1 MSLFACPNS
10 SRMLLRSALQRA
22 VSKASHSATQRFTS
36 TRWISGCA
44 SRNRSGLLPSTTN
57 CRNTFFGSNR
67 TSYETRRTIF
77 FDKTIRN
84 YEELPRD
91 YRDQVGLQFRGK
103 DLSEGEVVQAF
114 GKGISAKRAN
124 QLLRILHGRRVAG
137 TLEDPAFAVHTS
149 SFTKG
154 QIAKGLE
161 YLRKTVTV
169 DEVMNAG
176 LRAEDELAHL
186 EMEKAGKEAAKKPKQ
201 ASKKNKGG
209 AETEEPPA
217 PVYKPDPVYGHSK
230 LDEIRAQNVA
240 KRKAKEAL
248 EEEARKAAEA
258 RGEVNSGTL
267 AKLDHKSGRKITNPK
282 IAEYYKNAQ
291 SDQEAPTELK
301 TWERVLPSAT
311 FVALVVGFLAA
322 VTAVYEEPASK
333 YRVFPDLSTAHA
345 TLGTVVAANVL
356 VWAAWKA
363 PPLWKLFNRYM
374 IIAVGAVKPVSMFT
388 APFSHQSFSHMFINM
403 LPLFFVGSALHED
416 IGRAKFLTLFVGCGA
431 MGFVGS
437 VATYA
442 MRGMLGV
449 TTLGASAATLGV
461 CAAYFWEHRLDGYRF
476 FGLPQDGVPGII
488 FLALMCVP
496 QLAAFGKTVK
506 FKIDIASHLFGLVS
520 GVIGMELINWNRE
533 EREKKLVDIPPPP
546 KRTAR
551 LPRPNE
557 PVEESN

>member
-10 SRMLLRSALQRA
+10 SRVLLRSALQRA
-22 VSKASHSATQRFTS
+22 VSKASSSASQPFTPA
-36 TRWISGCA
+36 RWISGHA
-44 SRNRSGLLPSTTN
+44 SRNRNGLLQSNSN
-57 CRNTFFGSNR
+57 CRNTLFGNNH

-84 YEELPRD
+84 YEELPKD
-91 YRDQVGLQFRGK
+91 YRDQVGLQFRSK
-103 DLSEGEVVQAF
+103 DLSEAEAVKAF
-114 GKGISAKRAN
+114 GKGINAKRAN

-154 QIAKGLE
+154 QIAKGLD
-161 YLRKTVTV
+161 YLRKTVSV

-176 LRAEDELAHL
+176 LRAEDELAQL
-186 EMEKAGKEAAKKPKQ
+186 EAEKEAAEKKK
-201 ASKKNKGG
+201 ARAAKKAKGE
-209 AETEEPPA
+209 ADVEEPPA

-240 KRKAKEAL
+240 KRKAREAL

-258 RGEVNSGTL
+258 RGEVNSGPLT
-267 AKLDHKSGRKITNPK
+267 KLDHKSERQIANPK

-291 SDQEAPTELK
+291 SELEAPAELK

-311 FVALVVGFLAA
+311 FVVLVVGFLAA
-322 VTAVYEEPASK
+322 VTTVYEEPAPR
-333 YRVFPDLSTAHA
+333 YRVVPDISTAHA
-345 TLGTVVAANVL
+345 TLGAIVAVNVI
-356 VWAAWKA
+356 VWAGWKA
-363 PPLWKLFNRYM
+363 PPLWRLFNRYM
-374 IIAVGAVKPVSMFT
+374 IIAVGAVKPVSMFI
-388 APFSHQSFSHMFINM
+388 APYSHQSMNHLLMNM
-403 LPLFFVGSALHED
+403 VPLFFVGTALHEE
-416 IGRAKFLTLFVGCGA
+416 IGRADFLTLFTGCGA
-431 MGFVGS
+431 ISFVGS

-461 CAAYFWEHRLDGYRF
+461 CAAYFWDHRLDGFRF

-488 FLALMCVP
+488 FLALLCVP

-506 FKIDIASHLFGLVS
+506 FQIDIASHLFGLVS
-520 GVIGMELINWNRE
+520 GVLGMEVINYTRGD
-533 EREKKLVDIPPPP
+533 REKKVIDLGNEQ
-546 KRTAR
+546 KQNAR
-551 LPRPNE
+551 LPRY
-557 PVEESN
+557 EETPKASD

>member
-10 SRMLLRSALQRA
+10 SRVLLRSALQRA
-22 VSKASHSATQRFTS
+22 LSKAPSSAAQPFAS
-36 TRWISGCA
+36 TRWLSSCA
-44 SRNRSGLLPSTTN
+44 SRNRSGLLPPTAN
-57 CRNTFFGSNR
+57 CRNTLFVNNH
-67 TSYETRRTIF
+67 TSYETRRTVF

-84 YEELPRD
+84 YEDLPRD
-91 YRDQVGLQFRGK
+91 YRDQVGLQFRSK
-103 DLSEGEVVQAF
+103 DLTDEEVVKAF
-114 GKGISAKRAN
+114 GKGINTKRAN

-137 TLEDPAFAVHTS
+137 TLDDPAFAVHTS
-149 SFTKG
+149 SYTKG

-161 YLRKTVTV
+161 YLRKTVAV
-169 DEVMNAG
+169 DEVLNAG
-176 LRAEDELAHL
+176 LRAEDELAQL
-186 EMEKAGKEAAKKPKQ
+186 EAEKEAGKKPKQ
-201 ASKKNKGG
+201 ASKKNKDGTET
-209 AETEEPPA
+209 ETEEPPA

-240 KRKAKEAL
+240 KRKAREAL

-258 RGEVNSGTL
+258 KGEVNSGTL
-267 AKLDHKSGRKITNPK
+267 ANLDHKAERQIANPN

-291 SDQEAPTELK
+291 SDLEAPVELK
-301 TWERVLPSAT
+301 TWERILPSAT
-311 FVALVVGFLAA
+311 LVILVVGFLAA
-322 VTAVYEEPASK
+322 VSTVYEEPAPR
-333 YRVFPDLSTAHA
+333 YRVFPDVSTAHA
-345 TLGTVVAANVL
+345 TLGAIVAVNVL

-388 APFSHQSFSHMFINM
+388 APFSHQSFGHMFINM

-416 IGRAKFLTLFVGCGA
+416 IGRADFLTLYVGCGA
-431 MGFVGS
+431 VSFVGS

-461 CAAYFWEHRLDGYRF
+461 CAAYFWDHRLDGYRF

-506 FKIDIASHLFGLVS
+506 FKIDLASHLFGLAS
-520 GVIGMELINWNRE
+520 GILGMELINRTRG
-533 EREKKLVDIPPPP
+533 ERGKKVIDVGDTLTQTV
-546 KRTAR
+546 R
-551 LPRPNE
+551 LPQSD
-557 PVEESN
+557 ESIERSN

>member
-1 MSLFACPNS
+1 MNLFAHPNS
-10 SRMLLRSALQRA
+10 SRVLLRSALQRA
-22 VSKASHSATQRFTS
+22 VSKASSSAAQPFAPARCVS
-36 TRWISGCA
+36 SCA
-44 SRNRSGLLPSTTN
+44 QRNRSGLLPSTVN
-57 CRNTFFGSNR
+57 CRKPLFANNH
-67 TSYETRRTIF
+67 TSYETRRMIF

-84 YEELPRD
+84 YEDLPRD
-91 YRDQVGLQFRGK
+91 YRDQIGLQFRSK
-103 DLSEGEVVQAF
+103 DLTDEEVIKAF
-114 GKGISAKRAN
+114 GKGINTKRAN

-137 TLEDPAFAVHTS
+137 TLDDPAFAVHTS
-149 SFTKG
+149 SYTNG

-161 YLRKTVTV
+161 YLRKNVAV
-169 DEVMNAG
+169 DEVLNAG
-176 LRAEDELAHL
+176 LRAEDELAQL
-186 EMEKAGKEAAKKPKQ
+186 EAEKEAAKKPKQ
-201 ASKKNKGG
+201 ASKKNKDEAGP
-209 AETEEPPA
+209 EEPPA
-217 PVYKPDPVYGHSK
+217 PVYKPHPVYGHSK

-258 RGEVNSGTL
+258 KGEFNSGTL
-267 AKLDHKSGRKITNPK
+267 ANLDNKAERQIANPK

-291 SDQEAPTELK
+291 SDLEAPVELK

-311 FVALVVGFLAA
+311 LVVLAVGFLAA
-322 VTAVYEEPASK
+322 VTTVYEEPAPR
-333 YRVFPDLSTAHA
+333 YRVFPDISTAHA
-345 TLGTVVAANVL
+345 TLGAIVAVNVL

-388 APFSHQSFSHMFINM
+388 ASFSHQSFGHMFVNM

-416 IGRAKFLTLFVGCGA
+416 IGRADFLTLYVGCGA
-431 MGFVGS
+431 VGFVGS

-442 MRGMLGV
+442 LRGMLGV

-461 CAAYFWEHRLDGYRF
+461 CAAYFWDHRLDGYRI

-506 FKIDIASHLFGLVS
+506 FKIDLASHLFGLMS
-520 GVIGMELINWNRE
+520 GILGMELINRTRG
-533 EREKKLVDIPPPP
+533 ERGKKVIDVGVTLIQP
-546 KRTAR
+546 AR
-551 LPRPNE
+551 SPRFNE
-557 PVEESN
+557 SVEGSN